1 MDDALAF
8 LNDGRGRPEFRRQRL
23 KICEA
28 FIAQQKKG
36 KIISLTTEWTM
47 RSLFSTADAAG
58 RNSGGNS

>member
-28 FIAQQKKG
+28 FIAQQKSKENNISDRG
-36 KIISLTTEWTM
+36 KDPAKSSL
-47 RSLFSTADAAG
+47 SLFP
-58 RNSGGNS
+58 